1 MKNKELNFYGSLKLI
16 EACEQAGIL
25 RTSPD
30 DPNDILVYRMEGNPP
45 EENPEGWY
53 AVNAHT
59 LAQELM
65 NDLEGQKV
73 LLDALEEKGVEFKT
87 EPSYHKGFS
96 FLKDGIGHE

>member
-1 MKNKELNFYGSLKLI
+1 MKDKELNFYGSLKLI
-16 EACEQAGIL
+16 EACEQADVL
-25 RTSPD
+25 QASPD
-30 DPNDILVYRMEGNPP
+30 DPNDILVYRMAGDDQH
-45 EENPEGWY
+45 PEGWY
-53 AVNAHT
+53 AINAHT

-65 NDLEGQKV
+65 NDTDGQRI